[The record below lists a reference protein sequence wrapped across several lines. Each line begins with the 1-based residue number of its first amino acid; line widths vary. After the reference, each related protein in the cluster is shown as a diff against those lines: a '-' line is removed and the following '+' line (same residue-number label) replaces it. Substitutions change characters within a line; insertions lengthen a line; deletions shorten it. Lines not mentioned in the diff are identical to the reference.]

1 MVYFGRVDKEEELSI
16 VRILQSVFFVFL
28 LSMVFSQVTFA
39 EENNISSGLPVQGKI
54 SSSNDKDIYRFTMDK
69 DGEARIIL
77 DNTTSGFYA
86 YLYDSNGKEVTS
98 TYTST
103 AGLNIGF
110 LEYLKKGTYSVEL
123 QPYHWSA
130 NGDTS
135 GSYRLKATYAASTVK
150 RDAKTFEP
158 NDTLETSMQIKS
170 GKMYTSDISSTDRD
184 VYQFTTKKDG
194 EAYITFDN
202 LTEAFYVTLFDS
214 NRKEVT
220 SAYTSSAGGEIS
232 LLTDIQ
238 KGTYYIV
245 VNDYCEEC
253 QTTSASYRLKA
264 TFASTF
270 TRDAKTFETNDTIET
285 SMPIISNKYYNS
297 SSFSSLDRDVYKF
310 TTKKDGEA
318 RITLDNT
325 KAGFYAYLYDSN
337 GTEVA
342 RTYTAR
348 AGKKITFSPRV
359 KKGTYYIVINPY
371 GWGGSGIT
379 SATYRLKATYKNRAT
394 APSVPTINKLKS
406 KSLKVTGKGTKG
418 TTIYVYNSVK
428 KIGRGSVSSKGN
440 YSVKI
445 KAQKK
450 GTVVRVYA
458 KDKYGNKSKSRT
470 IRVK

>member
-1 MVYFGRVDKEEELSI
+1 M
-16 VRILQSVFFVFL
+16 
-28 LSMVFSQVTFA
+28 
-39 EENNISSGLPVQGKI
+39 P
-54 SSSNDKDIYRFTMDK
+54 
-69 DGEARIIL
+69 
-77 DNTTSGFYA
+77 
-86 YLYDSNGKEVTS
+86 
-98 TYTST
+98 
-103 AGLNIGF
+103 
-110 LEYLKKGTYSVEL
+110 
-123 QPYHWSA
+123 
-130 NGDTS
+130 
-135 GSYRLKATYAASTVK
+135 
-150 RDAKTFEP
+150 
-158 NDTLETSMQIKS
+158 IKS

-325 KAGFYAYLYDSN
+325 KAGFSAYLYDSN

-348 AGKKITFSPRV
+348 AGKK
-359 KKGTYYIVINPY
+359 
-371 GWGGSGIT
+371 
-379 SATYRLKATYKNRAT
+379 
-394 APSVPTINKLKS
+394 
-406 KSLKVTGKGTKG
+406 
-418 TTIYVYNSVK
+418 
-428 KIGRGSVSSKGN
+428 
-440 YSVKI
+440 
-445 KAQKK
+445 
-450 GTVVRVYA
+450 
-458 KDKYGNKSKSRT
+458 
-470 IRVK
+470 